1 MFDAHIGFSHGA
13 EPIFIM
19 RVASIFIMRVA
30 FGDDVKSYSA
40 DFSAVIIFK
49 NYPPIH
55 QTPRKPR
62 CTGRLRM
69 VYSFRTIHQLYTIPF
84 TKTLNRLLKTLG
96 VVLV

>member
-1 MFDAHIGFSHGA
+1 MFDAHIGFSHGE
-13 EPIFIM
+13 EP
-19 RVASIFIMRVA
+19 IFIMRVA
-30 FGDDVKSYSA
+30 FGDDVKSYSTEC
-40 DFSAVIIFK
+40 SAVVIYK

-62 CTGRLRM
+62 YTGRLRM

>member
-1 MFDAHIGFSHGA
+1 MSNIYDMFDAHIGFSHSA

-19 RVASIFIMRVA
+19 REA

-40 DFSAVIIFK
+40 DFSAVIICK

-62 CTGRLRM
+62 YTGRLRM